1 MKPSGSGRPKRI
13 AESINVVYCSRCH
26 VLALAVLD
34 SQPLCCDCL
43 LKLVTN
49 KDLCWIS
56 SHLRPIASPISGPIA
71 ARDRG
76 ELRGELLADGK
87 KTSVA

>member
-1 MKPSGSGRPKRI
+1 MKQSGSGRPYPMV
-13 AESINVVYCSRCH
+13 ESTAAVYCSRCH

-43 LKLVTN
+43 FKIAVD
-49 KDLCWIS
+49 KDLGWINT
-56 SHLRPIASPISGPIA
+56 HLSPIDIPIRGPVA

-76 ELRGELLADGK
+76 CLTSDK
-87 KTSVA
+87 KSTEVA